1 MLKPVIVLAGSL
13 LAMGAAAQTEIVG
26 TVDSKCIVIS
36 ETAGIY
42 GNPSPNLLTTDPTNG
57 GVKPII
63 RYDVISADYYKARIS
78 YPTTFSTAPSLD
90 DVVNWEGGVT
100 VSEVSST
107 DMSDYDTNKIEYN
120 NVTEYD
126 LTVAGSTWFTIAS
139 EADYGNTKSLPAGTY
154 NAVVEAEC
162 IPL

>member
-1 MLKPVIVLAGSL
+1 MLKPVIVLAGCL
-13 LAMGAAAQTEIVG
+13 IATGAAANTEIIG

-42 GNPSPNLLTTDPTNG
+42 GNPTPNLLTTNPSNG

-63 RYDVISADYYKARIS
+63 RYDVISAEYYKARIS
-78 YPTTFSTAPSLD
+78 YPDAFSTAPSLD
-90 DVVNWEGGVT
+90 DVVTWDGS
-100 VSEVSST
+100 VSVAEVSNT
-107 DMSDYDTNKIEYN
+107 DMSAYDDNKVTYN
-120 NVTEYD
+120 NVTEYE

-139 EADYGNTKSLPAGTY
+139 EADYGSNKSLPAGTY